1 MTLGASGG
9 AVKPLTRAELI
20 KLAETS
26 PVTNLVMLGR
36 ALGVSEPVIRERA
49 RRGELA
55 ALGIRVL
62 RLGAQYRVP
71 VADIL
76 AVLGIDLETETAGSA
91 SPDPAAITPLRPSAK
106 GPDGNDTAGTAG
118 TAA

>member
-26 PVTNLVMLGR
+26 PTTNLVMLGR

-55 ALGIRVL
+55 ALGIRVN
-62 RLGAQYRVP
+62 RLGAQWRVIT
-71 VADIL
+71 ADIL
-76 AVLGIDLETETAGSA
+76 SALGIDSETDSA
-91 SPDPAAITPLRPSAK
+91 RSGDTERAAITPLRPM
-106 GPDGNDTAGTAG
+106 GPHDHDTAGS
-118 TAA
+118 AA

>member
-9 AVKPLTRAELI
+9 RVQPLTRGELLE
-20 KLAETS
+20 LARTT
-26 PVTNLVMLGR
+26 PVTDLVTTGR
-36 ALGVSEPVIRERA
+36 AFGVSEPVIRAQA
-49 RRGELA
+49 RSGELEPM
-55 ALGIRVL
+55 GVRVL

-91 SPDPAAITPLRPSAK
+91 PPDPAAITPLRPSAK
-106 GPDGNDTAGTAG
+106 GHHGHDTS
-118 TAA
+118 AA

>member
-1 MTLGASGG
+1 MTLGALGG
-9 AVKPLTRAELI
+9 AVKPLTRAEVLE
-20 KLAETS
+20 LAETS
-26 PVTNLVMLGR
+26 PTTTLPMLGR

-62 RLGAQYRVP
+62 RLGAQWRVP

-76 AVLGIDLETETAGSA
+76 LVLGI
-91 SPDPAAITPLRPSAK
+91 SPDAEAQPAAPPPRDGDGPSLRMLK
-106 GPDGNDTAGTAG
+106 RGGDDDR
-118 TAA
+118 AA

>member
-1 MTLGASGG
+1 MTLGALGG

-26 PVTNLVMLGR
+26 PVTNLVMAGR
-36 ALGVSEPVIRERA
+36 ALGVSEPVIREQA
-49 RRGELA
+49 RRGELDRM
-55 ALGIRVL
+55 GIRVL

-76 AVLGIDLETETAGSA
+76 ALLGIDLEAEKAGRG
-91 SPDPAAITPLRPSAK
+91 DKEPAAIAPLRPI
-106 GPDGNDTAGTAG
+106 GPDRDTP
-118 TAA
+118 AA